1 MNYTDILTLA
11 KAGFT
16 AEQIRILSI
25 AESAGA
31 AQQQPAPA
39 AVTPTP
45 EPVPAPAPA
54 AMSAQIQTP
63 APVNNMDPA
72 KVIYNNFFPAPTPA
86 PTPATTPATAPA
98 TALTTASVPTSAPV
112 QVAAPD
118 PNQTQAASGTID
130 DVLKQLGI
138 MQTTMQGQALAFA
151 QQPKAQTAED
161 VIAEIINPPAPQ
173 KGDK

>member
-25 AESAGA
+25 AETAGA

-39 AVTPTP
+39 VVTPTP
-45 EPVPAPAPA
+45 APVPAPAPA
-54 AMSAQIQTP
+54 ATPAQIQTP

-72 KVIYNNFFPAPTPA
+72 KVIYNNFFPNQTPA
-86 PTPATTPATAPA
+86 PTPAT
-98 TALTTASVPTSAPV
+98 ASVPTSTPV
-112 QVAAPD
+112 MASAPD
-118 PNQTQAASGTID
+118 PIQTQTQAQTASGTID

-151 QQPKAQTAED
+151 QQPKAQTVED